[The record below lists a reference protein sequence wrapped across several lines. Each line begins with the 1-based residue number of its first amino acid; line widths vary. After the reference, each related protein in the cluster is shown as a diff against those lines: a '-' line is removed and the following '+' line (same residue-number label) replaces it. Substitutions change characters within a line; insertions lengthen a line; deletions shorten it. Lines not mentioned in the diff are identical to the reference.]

1 MKPQKTREAAA
12 KAVRNN
18 VTMVAMGIGGPT
30 DISYTELMDVANN
43 VTDNFLWLKTL
54 QSFLENGTKV
64 LHERICSGKT
74 PVTSKKCSLYTLF
87 HDIFAAQLFE
97 LFNILIPQ
105 GSVMFIQ

>member
-1 MKPQKTREAAA
+1 MKPHKTREAAA
-12 KAVRNN
+12 AAVRNN

-74 PVTSKKCSLYTLF
+74 HVTT
-87 HDIFAAQLFE
+87 E
-97 LFNILIPQ
+97 LF
-105 GSVMFIQ
+105 FIYSTQRYLCNTFT